1 MKLIYGYVDND
12 VKKHIN
18 FNNVVCG
25 LKIPGVQSMK
35 IDTPVS
41 KLDIKPT
48 LLEISGID
56 DNFSLGESM
65 FSTKDYAVIS
75 NGTIVTN
82 NYYYDG
88 TWYYIDNGNE
98 IDLETIDDD
107 LRKKLDKYVENMET
121 ELDISKSIIIN
132 NLFNGKF

>member
-1 MKLIYGYVDND
+1 
-12 VKKHIN
+12 
-18 FNNVVCG
+18 
-25 LKIPGVQSMK
+25 MK